1 MFGLQTLRVLL
12 RRRLLIADAGIRPQR
27 DIDVETQNVGVDGRS
42 REQICSLTA
51 FEINN
56 QINKTIT
63 LTTRFRKKYNR
74 HIFLGWFKSKE

>member
-42 REQICSLTA
+42 REPSRGHAFICA
-51 FEINN
+51 
-56 QINKTIT
+56 
-63 LTTRFRKKYNR
+63 
-74 HIFLGWFKSKE
+74 